1 MRILNII
8 FKLSDKKIIFLD
20 KIEKTG
26 NYIGPLML
34 ILLSISYAIKN
45 VNQTLTVLI
54 GSFSLIVMSLYLI
67 LIVYQYL
74 RRKYLLW
81 GKIDETSK

>member
-26 NYIGPLML
+26 NYITPLML

-54 GSFSLIVMSLYLI
+54 GGFSLIVMSLYLI
-67 LIVYQYL
+67 LSVYQYL

-81 GKIDETSK
+81 GKVDETRK